1 MKKGSEKSGY
11 VTILVLIILQL
22 LFLYI
27 IKYINQE
34 LAVSEFS
41 LANIGNLFNL
51 FVYAGLLSGIFIL
64 YKKQKST
71 ILVKTILVFIVI
83 DWLILVSAFL
93 STKIEILSNSAYF
106 LNLSGNKLVNGFLY
120 ILYLFIL
127 IYFLIRIWSSVF
139 FKVKI
144 STFRIIVNTAIAFLI
159 FMAII
164 LVYTDNAGYA
174 SGRWSLS
181 KSKENVAVV
190 LGAAVWSGNIP
201 SPTLSSRVDKAIEL
215 LQKGF
220 ASKIIFTGGSAP
232 GEMTEAEVA
241 FEYAKAKGIDTNL
254 VESETL
260 TASTTEQIRWIKN
273 NLINDK

>member
-11 VTILVLIILQL
+11 MTILVLIILQL
-22 LFLYI
+22 LFLFI

-51 FVYAGLLSGIFIL
+51 LVYAGLLSGIFIL
-64 YKKQKST
+64 YKKQQST
-71 ILVKTILVFIVI
+71 ISGKTILVFTVI

-144 STFRIIVNTAIAFLI
+144 STFSGY
-159 FMAII
+159 II
-164 LVYTDNAGYA
+164 L
-174 SGRWSLS
+174 LH
-181 KSKENVAVV
+181 EHAVPRRPRFC
-190 LGAAVWSGNIP
+190 A
-201 SPTLSSRVDKAIEL
+201 
-215 LQKGF
+215 
-220 ASKIIFTGGSAP
+220 FT
-232 GEMTEAEVA
+232 
-241 FEYAKAKGIDTNL
+241 
-254 VESETL
+254 
-260 TASTTEQIRWIKN
+260 
-273 NLINDK
+273 